1 MKNHKSCFRIFLEKL
16 INVIII
22 VTNGIKMVTILKTGY
37 IKIMQLFYKDKSL
50 SLHLREIARQTK
62 LHGPSTTRFL
72 DSLEKD
78 GILKSQRDGNLKK
91 YSLIKN
97 KQAYL
102 IFEMYD
108 IERFEHLTNLRKS
121 AIGYYL
127 EKLPEKPVFAIIF
140 GSTAKGTSRENSDID
155 LLIITNNKIDTKLAE
170 KEADALTSIKI
181 STFQMVY
188 KEFLTELKLKEDMV
202 IQSAI
207 NTGFPIINNI
217 CYYEDL
223 YNERI

>member
-1 MKNHKSCFRIFLEKL
+1 MNNSKNSFETVLEKF
-16 INVIII
+16 INVIIL
-22 VTNGIKMVTILKTGY
+22 VTIDIKMVTILKTGY
-37 IKIMQLFYKDKSL
+37 DKIIRIFYKNKASR
-50 SLHLREIARQTK
+50 LHLREIARQTK

-72 DSLEKD
+72 DALEKD
-78 GILKSQRDGNLKK
+78 GILKSQKDGNLKK

-97 KQAYL
+97 KQAYI
-102 IFEMYD
+102 IFEMFD

-121 AIGYYL
+121 AVARYL
-127 EKLPEKPVFAIIF
+127 EKLPEKPVFAILF
-140 GSTAKGTSRENSDID
+140 GSTAKGTSREDSDID
-155 LLIITNNKIDTKLAE
+155 LLIITNNKIDTKIAE

-181 STFQMVY
+181 STFQMRY
-188 KEFLTELKLKEDMV
+188 KEFLIELKLKEDMV

-217 CYYEDL
+217 SYYEEL